1 MLTRLSVAVAGRC
14 HAGVLVSP
22 AVVEAH
28 AVQVG
33 DEIVISCTEMAGR
46 EQLITLSLG
55 LFDQDEHGRVVFYE
69 DQPSRMRAAEI
80 ISLSHEQFYLQP
92 HERRG
97 ITLRVNPAD
106 FLSSYV
112 VVFVR
117 PEQVGI
123 SSRLAVLLMLS
134 TAVARRRWTRQMCA
148 SVAVLYPL
156 TFTTQAACTGQ
167 PRVSW
172 PHDSAGELQ
181 GEFVVQS
188 GRILPNRQRQTDL
201 LLPIEPHTVRFV
213 PLPDAGSSFQ
223 RQRRCCE
230 AACGCYGSNLLDRG
244 GRRLFRRG
252 FWSHWRSPRTAYG
265 SPALQF
271 LACRR

>member
-1 MLTRLSVAVAGRC
+1 MRGLALVCLLVCLWLWPGRC

-55 LFDQDEHGRVVFYE
+55 LFDQDEYGRVVFYE

-97 ITLRVNPAD
+97 ITLRVNSAD

-134 TAVARRRWTRQMCA
+134 TAVARE
-148 SVAVLYPL
+148 AVDLTDVRIGGRSLSL
-156 TFTTQAACTGQ
+156 TFHNSGSMHGAAAG
-167 PRVSW
+167 VVAAY
-172 PHDSAGELQ
+172 DSAGELQ

-213 PLPDAGSSFQ
+213 PLPDAGSSFLAS
-223 RQRRCCE
+223 E
-230 AACGCYGSNLLDRG
+230 AVL
-244 GRRLFRRG
+244 
-252 FWSHWRSPRTAYG
+252 
-265 SPALQF
+265 
-271 LACRR
+271 